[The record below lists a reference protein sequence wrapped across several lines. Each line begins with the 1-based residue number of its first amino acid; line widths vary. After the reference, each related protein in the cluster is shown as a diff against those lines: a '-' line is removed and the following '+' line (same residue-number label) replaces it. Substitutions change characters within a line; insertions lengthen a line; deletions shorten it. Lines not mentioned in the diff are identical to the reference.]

1 MPPRDEQGTSPFPFR
16 PAGFP
21 ALGGPM
27 LVAYR
32 IIWVAALAAAV
43 VAQAVMSIRAQSAPG
58 VVVLGV
64 AQAAVLVTVAA
75 MLFRRRPRDPVAAML
90 ALAFLIWAVT
100 GAADGDGSNGV
111 HPWLAA
117 LDRLR
122 FLLLVAA
129 LLTFPDGRFE
139 PRWTAPALFLSC
151 IAFLIGLAGVAG
163 LLPKAWYLPAA
174 VPCVVAAIVALVSR
188 MRRAPPGT
196 ERQQL
201 KWVAFGLATGL
212 ALILVY
218 RLGSAFTPPGA
229 SGRLLVEAA
238 FRIGVIL
245 MALGFL
251 VSLLRYRLYDA
262 ESAISRSAAY
272 LALTVC
278 LVAVFAASE
287 ATIELIGQRYLGNRL
302 GALSG
307 GMAAAIAAALVAP
320 LHQRMSHWAE
330 QRFQR
335 DLVILRQE
343 LPGLLADAQDQA
355 DLAALASM
363 VLPRLEAGVHAAHI
377 ALVLDGRVVAVNDMT
392 EAAARD
398 WLAQWRP
405 LEGVGWLDRDPLDP
419 VFPLRIALATPDG
432 DPFGWTLLGPRPD
445 GSFYRQ
451 DELEALADVAVPLR
465 RAILAAR
472 ARDHRAAE
480 LREWRCSTVSALA
493 GLSKRIAALEQYRL
507 TRPTR
512 RRAP

>member
-1 MPPRDEQGTSPFPFR
+1 MAPSDEQGRGPFR
-16 PAGFP
+16 LLSAGLP
-21 ALGGPM
+21 VLGGAG
-27 LVAYR
+27 LVAFR
-32 IIWVAALAAAV
+32 ILWFAALAAALAV
-43 VAQAVMSIRAQSAPG
+43 QAMASVGGQSAPG
-58 VVVLGV
+58 IAALGV

-100 GAADGDGSNGV
+100 GAADGDGPNS
-111 HPWLAA
+111 PWLAA

-129 LLTFPDGRFE
+129 LLTFPAGRFE
-139 PRWTAPALFLSC
+139 PRWTAPALLLSA
-151 IAFLIGLAGVAG
+151 IAFLIGLAGIAG
-163 LLPKAWYLPAA
+163 LLPRSWFVPAA
-174 VPCVVAAIVALVSR
+174 APCVVAAIIALVSR

-218 RLGSAFTPPGA
+218 RVGTASMPSAGY
-229 SGRLLVEAA
+229 GRLLIEAA
-238 FRIGVIL
+238 FRLGVML

-262 ESAISRSAAY
+262 ESTISRSAAY

-287 ATIELIGQRYLGNRL
+287 ATIELVGQRYLGNRL

-307 GMAAAIAAALVAP
+307 GMAAAIAAALIAP
-320 LHQRMSHWAE
+320 LHQRMSRWAE

-335 DLVILRQE
+335 DLVVLRQE
-343 LPGLLADAQDQA
+343 LPALLADAQDL
-355 DLAALASM
+355 DLGALASM

-377 ALVLDGRVVAVNDMT
+377 ALVIDGHVVAVNDMN

-398 WLAQWRP
+398 WLEQRHP
-405 LEGVGWLDRDPLDP
+405 PGSGDGLDRDPLDP
-419 VFPLRIALATPDG
+419 VFPLRIPLAAADG
-432 DPFGWTLLGPRPD
+432 TSFGWTLLGPRPD
-445 GSFYRQ
+445 GSFFRQ
-451 DELEALADVAVPLR
+451 DELDALAEIAVPLR

-472 ARDHRAAE
+472 ARDRRAAE
-480 LREWRCSTVSALA
+480 LRGWQSQVSASLA
-493 GLSKRIAALEQYRL
+493 GLSKRLTVLEQQRL
-507 TRPTR
+507 TRAAGAR
-512 RRAP
+512 